1 MTRTNLN
8 RSSKLAA
15 LVASV
20 FVLLSAV
27 ATPVAAV
34 SVAEENV
41 PSEAEVGEQV
51 SATVTLDELYQNPQ
65 WNTWSVAGQTNL
77 TDVTWTVTY
86 YDQTGSKVG
95 SDEFDGQNFTGASV
109 NSDDG
114 ISEVDV
120 KVTGTVP
127 DVTEFDYE
135 DEQQFLLMG
144 LSQTRD
150 GGASNPIN
158 TWNAHHYTA
167 ESAEAREAIANAE
180 NAISEAGGADTQQAE
195 QSLTQAIRA
204 FNGENP
210 DFDLATE
217 LATEAEN
224 QAGSAQQSSQTM
236 QMAMYAV
243 GGLVALLAIVGGVF
257 WYRSNQ
263 TTYDKLG

>member
-1 MTRTNLN
+1 MTKTNWN

-15 LVASV
+15 LVACAL
-20 FVLLSAV
+20 LLSAF
-27 ATPVAAV
+27 AAPAAAV

-41 PSEAEVGEQV
+41 PAEGEVGEQV
-51 SATVTLDELYQNPQ
+51 SATVTLGQLYQNPQ
-65 WNTWSVAGQTNL
+65 WNTWSVAGETNL

-95 SDEFDGQNFTGASV
+95 SDEFDGQNFTGATVSS
-109 NSDDG
+109 NDG
-114 ISEVDV
+114 VSEVDV

-127 DVTEFDYE
+127 EVTEYDYE
-135 DEQQFLLMG
+135 DEQSFLLMG
-144 LSQTRD
+144 LSQSRD
-150 GGASNPIN
+150 GGASNEIGSWE
-158 TWNAHHYTA
+158 THHYTT
-167 ESAEAREAIANAE
+167 ESAEARAAIENAE
-180 NAISEAGGADTQQAE
+180 AAIEAAGGADTQQAE

-204 FNGENP
+204 YDGNNP
-210 DFDLATE
+210 DFDLAVE
-217 LATEAEN
+217 LANEAED

-243 GGLVALLAIVGGVF
+243 GGLVVLLLVAGGVF

>member
-8 RSSKLAA
+8 RSSKLLA
-15 LVASV
+15 LVACSL
-20 FVLLSAV
+20 LLSAF
-27 ATPVAAV
+27 AAPAAAV
-34 SVAEENV
+34 SVAEEDA
-41 PSEAEVGEQV
+41 PAEGEVGEQV
-51 SATVTLDELYQNPQ
+51 SATVTLDELYKNPQ
-65 WNTWSVAGQTNL
+65 WNTWSVTGQTNL

-95 SDEFDGQNFTGASV
+95 SDEFDGQNFSGATVS
-109 NSDDG
+109 SDDG
-114 ISEVDV
+114 VSEVDV

-127 DVTEFDYE
+127 EVTEYQYE
-135 DEQQFLLMG
+135 EEQSFLLMG
-144 LSQTRD
+144 LSQSRN
-150 GGASNPIN
+150 GGASNAIQSWE
-158 TWNAHHYTA
+158 THHYTT
-167 ESAEAREAIANAE
+167 ESADARAAIENAE
-180 NAISEAGGADTQQAE
+180 AAIESAGGADTQQAE

-204 FNGENP
+204 FDGDNP

-217 LATEAEN
+217 LANEAEQ

-243 GGLVALLAIVGGVF
+243 GGLVVLLVVAGGFF